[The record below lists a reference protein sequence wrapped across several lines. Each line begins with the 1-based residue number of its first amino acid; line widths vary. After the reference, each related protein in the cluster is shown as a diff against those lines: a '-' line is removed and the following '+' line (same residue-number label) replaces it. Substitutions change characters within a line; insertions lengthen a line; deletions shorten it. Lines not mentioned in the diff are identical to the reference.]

1 LVITKIYSSIWKA
14 DDFWWVSLLLF
25 SKLLE
30 MHLFSTKKKEP
41 TMITKCSQQ
50 PYCSQ
55 GSSQFNWDDTCCC
68 T

>member
-30 MHLFSTKKKEP
+30 MHFISTKKKEP
-41 TMITKCSQQ
+41 AMVTKCSQQ
-50 PYCSQ
+50 PYYSQ
-55 GSSQFNWDDTCCC
+55 GSNQFNWDDTYCCI
-68 T
+68 